1 MDPSGTPQL
10 PGEEHSETDQSP
22 ERLSEHIALLIA
34 KFEQEEVTVGEM
46 VTMLKGRAFL
56 GLLFFFSI
64 PFCTPVAIPGMSTPF
79 GVMISLIGLRLA
91 FRRKPW
97 LPRKLL
103 EMRLPRRLF
112 PKLLAAA
119 NKMVR
124 SIEKVSRVRHEFF
137 VDAPVMQHLTG
148 FCIFCCGA
156 LLLLPLPIPMT
167 NLLPAATVSLLAIA
181 AIGRDGALTLA
192 GYGTFLLTA
201 LFFAFLLV
209 GGAAAAEMIKEHFRG
224 IYEPGVE
231 HLP

>member
-1 MDPSGTPQL
+1 MH
-10 PGEEHSETDQSP
+10 PGA
-22 ERLSEHIALLIA
+22 ERLSEDITLLIA
-34 KFEQEEVTVGEM
+34 KFEQDDVTVGEM

-56 GLLFFFSI
+56 GLLFLFSI

-91 FRRKPW
+91 VRRKPW

-112 PKLLAAA
+112 PKLLAGA
-119 NKMVR
+119 NRMVR
-124 SIEKVSRVRHEFF
+124 SIEKVSRPRNEIF
-137 VDAPVMQHLTG
+137 VDSPVMQHLTG

-181 AIGRDGALTLA
+181 AIGRDGTLTLA
-192 GYGTFLLTA
+192 GYGTFLLTTV
-201 LFFAFLLV
+201 FFGFLLL
-209 GGAAAAEMIKEHFRG
+209 GGATAAGVISEHFRG
-224 IYEPGVE
+224 WFEPGVE